1 MRSKAYQEY
10 LDATQERGGEET
22 LSKIKSESKTKEKS
36 EKTTAGESL
45 SQGSETLYKAM
56 LKRRAQT
63 AYETKMQ
70 STADR
75 MCEFEALNYRN
86 GLEQIDRLDVIANG
100 FQALGNIR
108 VFG

>member
-1 MRSKAYQEY
+1 
-10 LDATQERGGEET
+10 
-22 LSKIKSESKTKEKS
+22 
-36 EKTTAGESL
+36 
-45 SQGSETLYKAM
+45 
-56 LKRRAQT
+56 
-63 AYETKMQ
+63 
-70 STADR
+70 